1 MYFFNDICEQTI
13 ILINC
18 SIKSTVIQSI
28 NFIVSKDYKMNRLQM
43 KVQLKKEKQCE
54 CKNSFVYFLSML
66 FSHALHQIY
75 FNLTRQTLFEFL
87 SLAVRCGVIRFY
99 KIR

>member
-1 MYFFNDICEQTI
+1 
-13 ILINC
+13 
-18 SIKSTVIQSI
+18 
-28 NFIVSKDYKMNRLQM
+28 M

-87 SLAVRCGVIRFY
+87 SLCRCAVWSDSLLQDTVK
-99 KIR
+99 KIMAEDVEEMVGGLPTKGDDTREMKHAKGWWMI